1 MEICYICSWN
11 SCRLSRHWW
20 MGSPSVS
27 ETRDLLETAWPEVV
41 EVPRGEEGLP
51 ISSLFPGNFCWDH
64 VGAVNLG
71 IYWKIDGQDLI
82 LEGFGAQSSYRGWG
96 LYGGQDL
103 RWSHLSHL
111 LVFIPLYVSS
121 HQLWTKVKRWKH
133 VIVTIINSEN
143 GKCITSLARPLAT

>member
-1 MEICYICSWN
+1 MRNITWKFVT
-11 SCRLSRHWW
+11 
-20 MGSPSVS
+20 SVHATTAGCPDADGGALIVYQARS
-27 ETRDLLETAWPEVV
+27 LHETAWLEAV
-41 EVPRGEEGLP
+41 ESGLQKYP
-51 ISSLFPGNFCWDH
+51 VERKAYQFLVCFQGFFCLDH

-71 IYWKIDGQDLI
+71 IYWKAGGQDLI
-82 LEGFGAQSSYRGWG
+82 LEGFGAQRSYREWG

-133 VIVTIINSEN
+133 VIFTDSY
-143 GKCITSLARPLAT
+143 